1 VSVLAPSRF
10 FFEDVE
16 LHGIRETPAITVT
29 EAHVALYSGVTGDA
43 PPASGVAPNL
53 LLLCLTTGL
62 GWRIPQP
69 PLAVLAFMGVEWHVD
84 APLAVGD
91 TIHSRSRT
99 ATKRSMREG
108 GVIVEERQVINQRG
122 ETVQHGKF
130 TFLVA
135 KRPAR
140 AAGQGD
146 SA

>member
-1 VSVLAPSRF
+1 MSVLAPSRF

-29 EAHVALYSGVTGDA
+29 EAHVALYSGVTGDG
-43 PPASGVAPNL
+43 PPADGGAPSL

-62 GWRIPQP
+62 GWRIAQP

-91 TIHSRSRT
+91 TIHSRSKT
-99 ATKRSMREG
+99 AVKRAMRDG
-108 GVIVEERQVINQRG
+108 GVIVEERAVINQRG

-135 KRPAR
+135 RRPAP
-140 AAGQGD
+140 AAAQGD